1 MNYSINE
8 SRLNKAN
15 KLFEQLESK
24 QKSGKGTFVE
34 YTKKV
39 ENKTFGIVKE
49 STLYTI
55 KVCDNKTGT
64 LVAEDFSYIDGFGNR
79 KRFQR
84 DTLQEAIKYL
94 HLYLNEDKYVL
105 DIPVVNAGQPEM
117 PEGGLDGEMED
128 KEKMDPE
135 MGDEMEMDG
144 DSEME
149 DSDSEE
155 GADDSEMED
164 VDSEEGAEGDDDPL
178 KDMQSMTGKL
188 TQELRSQISAGKG
201 TTTVGIFKSILAAG
215 KNLETKDKE
224 EVLDKAEDVLKADDK
239 AESLDEANR
248 RDGILSNY
256 GLSIFKKDKLFG
268 IKDEEGTV
276 VVPAKYLKIDGLISY
291 DGTIDVLTAEGK
303 TKQINILDILGI
315 YDDEEEEDDML
326 YESMLEDHGL
336 EVFEKNGLKGL
347 MDEEGNVVL
356 SPKYSYIDDVINPN
370 GLMMVKTADGTK
382 IKIDIF
388 SYMD

>member
-1 MNYSINE
+1 MPRPKFICGNNFSTVIDN
-8 SRLNKAN
+8 
-15 KLFEQLESK
+15 
-24 QKSGKGTFVE
+24 SG
-34 YTKKV
+34 
-39 ENKTFGIVKE
+39 
-49 STLYTI
+49 
-55 KVCDNKTGT
+55 
-64 LVAEDFSYIDGFGNR
+64 
-79 KRFQR
+79 
-84 DTLQEAIKYL
+84 IKYL

-117 PEGGLDGEMED
+117 PEGGLDGEMEN

-224 EVLDKAEDVLKADDK
+224 EVLDKAEDVFKTDDK

-256 GLSIFKKDKLFG
+256 DLSIFKKGEFFG

-276 VVPAKYLKIDGLISY
+276 VVPAKYLKIDGLINPA
-291 DGTIDVLTAEGK
+291 GTIEVLTAEGK

-356 SPKYSYIDDVINPN
+356 SPKYSFIDDVINPN